1 MSVDVKIAG
10 ASYSG
15 VPAIIV
21 PLSDG
26 TGIARFCDVS
36 ATTATASD
44 VASGKTFYASN
55 GTLTTGTS
63 TVSSSG
69 QSNTVLNSI
78 LDRSISGDYVND
90 DLTEIGRYAFYQCK
104 NLTSATFTKATKVCK
119 MVFGACYA
127 LESISLPEVKEI
139 ETSAFQYCGLK
150 SINMPKIETLSTDN
164 DLWGIF
170 DYCPIT
176 TINIPSTIKSIG
188 KNAFENTSNLTTITI
203 DRKADAIS
211 GSPWGATNATVS
223 WTGSV

>member
-36 ATTATASD
+36 ATTATAED
-44 VASGKTFYASN
+44 VAEGKTFYGAD

-63 TVSSSG
+63 TGSSSG
-69 QSNTVLNSI
+69 QDSTILNSI
-78 LDRSISGDYVND
+78 LDRSISGDYVNN
-90 DLTEIGRYAFYQCK
+90 DLTEVGRYAFYACE
-104 NLTSATFTKATKVCK
+104 NLTSATFTKVIKINSGGFSYCRS
-119 MVFGACYA
+119 

-139 ETSAFQYCGLK
+139 KATAFNSCGLK
-150 SINMPKIETLSTDN
+150 SISMPKIEILSTDT

-188 KNAFENTSNLTTITI
+188 KNAFESTRKLTTITI

-211 GSPWGATNATVS
+211 GSPWGATGATVS

>member
-78 LDRSISGDYVND
+78 LDRSISGNYVNE
-90 DLTEIGRYAFYQCK
+90 DLTEIGYYAFSGCTQ
-104 NLTSATFTKATKVCK
+104 LTSATFTKATEARTSA
-119 MVFGACYA
+119 FANTSS
-127 LESISLPEVKEI
+127 LTSISLPEAKTI
-139 ETSAFQYCGLK
+139 DAGAFTLSSLK
-150 SINMPKIETLSTDN
+150 SISMPKIESLGTNNNFLGVFLQCS
-164 DLWGIF
+164 
-170 DYCPIT
+170 IT
-176 TINIPSTIKSIG
+176 TITIPSTIKSIG
-188 KNAFENTSNLTTITI
+188 KNAFASSNLTTITI
-203 DRKADAIS
+203 NRSKDAIS